1 MSVQISKRRIQKL
14 GGSSLIVTLPKTWV
28 RKLGLSA
35 GDEVLVVDEGSH
47 LKILPST
54 SDTERRV
61 KTLVVKYNSQMRN
74 LDVLDLVA
82 CAFQRGYDWLYI
94 YPSRSTLPE
103 VEASLESLSTSEYVV
118 DFKEYYDHVEIRIAD
133 STTET
138 ASIVKLLRSDML
150 MLIEEAQNE
159 RLTREDLEEWSRRTL
174 VKANEIAHLLY
185 KRGVLA
191 CQQAPIDPVAVGVL
205 KAFVTSFSTAVRA
218 VQALSDEN
226 LRSRILGLFKDII
239 LTLLGGI
246 SNGSMR
252 RLGEASQKIE
262 ELSSLAEESLEAHP
276 QLYAVLG
283 FTEASRLLISQASCA
298 SIGNNRVDGQGI
310 Q

>member
-28 RKLGLSA
+28 RKLGLAA

-54 SDTERRV
+54 SDTEKKV
-61 KTLVVKYNSQMRN
+61 KTLVVKYNSQMRS
-74 LDVLDLVA
+74 LDLAEIVA

-94 YPSRSTLPE
+94 YPSRSTLPD
-103 VEASLESLSTSEYVV
+103 VEASLEALSKSEYVIDV
-118 DFKEYYDHVEIRIAD
+118 KEHYDHVEIRIAD

-150 MLIEEAQNE
+150 MLLEEAEHE
-159 RLTREDLEEWSRRTL
+159 RLAREDLEEWTRRIL

-191 CQQAPIDPVAVGVL
+191 CQQAPIDPIAVGVL
-205 KAFVTSFSTAVRA
+205 KVFVTSFSTAVRA
-218 VQALSDEN
+218 LHSITDKE
-226 LRSRILGLFKDII
+226 LRAKLFGLLRAIV

-252 RLGEASQKIE
+252 RLGEASKKLE
-262 ELSSLAEESLEAHP
+262 ELSHLVEEHVDEQPA
-276 QLYAVLG
+276 LYAILG
-283 FTEASRLLISQASCA
+283 FKDASQLLVGQASCA
-298 SIGNNRVDGQGI
+298 SIGNSRVEGQGI